1 MENGQLVA
9 DLLLKENGYFYICGD
24 GAKMAMDVEDA
35 LLNILSLYGENVT
48 KDSAL
53 SILKELKERQRYV
66 KDVWS

>member
-1 MENGQLVA
+1 
-9 DLLLKENGYFYICGD
+9 
-24 GAKMAMDVEDA
+24 MAMDVEDA